1 MNKYKFNS
9 SQIIDKSKIDYE
21 YNFSMTQIKS
31 NRYKSIEIKV
41 IVKLS
46 QKD

>member
-31 NRYKSIEIKV
+31 NAIFPIIQYS
-41 IVKLS
+41 
-46 QKD
+46 DYN